1 MSVVERPMSFPKTL
15 SSDKTASV
23 LATVAIGMAIVWGIY
38 MLRPEIGGLTITIVA
53 SMIAFLIGRTFSF
66 HNSTASGPPPY
77 GRAVKGF
84 HQTAPVAVR
93 KRPTWLAPIPLRE
106 LANGN
111 FRVEDWQNGEYA

>member
-15 SSDKTASV
+15 SGDKTASV
-23 LATVAIGMAIVWGIY
+23 LATVAIGMAIVWCIY
-38 MLRPEIGGLTITIVA
+38 MLRPEMGGLTITIVA
-53 SMIAFLIGRTFSF
+53 SMIAFLIGRSFAFF
-66 HNSTASGPPPY
+66 HNSASGPPRH
-77 GRAVKGF
+77 GRTAKGLR
-84 HQTAPVAVR
+84 QAASVAVR